1 MLLPNVNIY
10 MTNKFYD
17 TLKNAKKI
25 TALKIFQGGKALQVK
40 NKDNEIFNIMTVKVR
55 GKYLVLI

>member
-1 MLLPNVNIY
+1 MTQQYIIKIIY
-10 MTNKFYD
+10 
-17 TLKNAKKI
+17 NALEKDKKI

-40 NKDNEIFNIMTVKVR
+40 NKDNEIFNIMTVKVS